1 MSWSPALRTHTA
13 FLLLTRR
20 GKVALARSQVTLCG
34 GEVRP
39 VRLGLTP
46 SAARQG
52 HTGTQ
57 VSQA

>member
-13 FLLLTRR
+13 FLLLTRL

-46 SAARQG
+46 QQPGEATRG
-52 HTGTQ
+52 LR
-57 VSQA
+57 